1 MRYKVLLICF
11 VALLIGFV
19 PVNATELR
27 THSEYSG
34 FPGGVIIQNVPIL
47 NTYGGDVFWVDTVA
61 GSDGNKGTFQRPW
74 KTLDYAVGRCA
85 ANNGDIIMIKS
96 GSAISVGSPGALDLD
111 VEGITIIGIGNMD
124 DRPTITSGTTNGADI
139 DVDADNITL
148 SNVIIDLTGVD
159 SIDAGIDVNAANF
172 TLRDVEIIQYD
183 AWGQADTA
191 IILDANSGGF
201 IMENV
206 KISGVTTSTGSLSGV
221 SIYNGTNTAAAGYT
235 IINSEI
241 IGDYTNACIYSA
253 ATPTHLNISYNYL
266 RNYQSGDY
274 AIELTSTA
282 SGRISHN
289 EVVVDTPSAAIDP
302 GSCQT
307 FGNSVY
313 DSDLTDAIAV
323 QYLGSGGAIS
333 VKKSGA
339 SGIATAN
346 LFQVENGPIR
356 IIELIGVV
364 TVTIE
369 AAANSLKL
377 LVDPVEPATDTD
389 LCAAAD
395 VTGDAAG
402 TVFSLARYPSD
413 PLIESTN
420 GVIRS
425 GATLTA
431 GAGAVGQTPIICPAG
446 MIEVNGTA
454 STAGTVDW
462 YLRYE
467 PLDNDV
473 IVTAQ

>member
-85 ANNGDIIMIKS
+85 ANNGDIIMIKA
-96 GSAISVGSPGALDLD
+96 GSTISVSSAGGLDLD

-124 DRPTITSGTTNGADI
+124 DRPIITSGTTTVADI

-148 SNVIIDLTGVD
+148 SNVIIDLTGL
-159 SIDAGIDVNAANF
+159 DAIAAGFDVNAANF

-183 AWGQADTA
+183 AGGQAETA

-206 KISGVTTSTGSLSGV
+206 KISGVTTSTGCLSGV

-241 IGDYTNACIYSA
+241 IGDYEYACIYSG

-302 GSCQT
+302 GSCQS
-307 FGNSVY
+307 FGNMVY

-323 QYLGSGGAIS
+323 TDLGPVPEMSVMKTGVTPVAGGNLFSVSGPIEILSIVGVVTTNIQ
-333 VKKSGA
+333 
-339 SGIATAN
+339 ATAN
-346 LFQVENGPIR
+346 LVKV
-356 IIELIGVV
+356 LI
-364 TVTIE
+364 
-369 AAANSLKL
+369 
-377 LVDPVEPATDTD
+377 DPTEPATDTD
-389 LCAAAD
+389 LCTATD
-395 VTGDAAG
+395 LTGDTAG
-402 TVFSLARYPSD
+402 YVLTLPVDFGNA
-413 PLIESTN
+413 LIETAN
-420 GVIRS
+420 GVVSVS
-425 GATLTA
+425 GATTY
-431 GAGAVGQTPIICPAG
+431 PIICPAG
-446 MIEVNGTA
+446 MIEWSA
-454 STAGTVDW
+454 SVPSGGGAIDW
-462 YLRYE
+462 HMRYRPLE
-467 PLDNDV
+467 PGV
-473 IVTAQ
+473 SVVVQ